1 MITEFSELG
10 EEEQER
16 FVERAIEHLAGNGFI
31 PWIDDDYMSTRYA
44 DKILDKAEELWQ
56 EEFGR

>member
-1 MITEFSELG
+1 MITEFSDLG

-16 FVERAIEHLAGNGFI
+16 YIESAIEHLSSNGFI

-44 DKILDKAEELWQ
+44 DTILDTAEEMWQ
-56 EEFGR
+56 AEFAK